1 MTPSTTELD
10 LNLRLPNLCVIAH
23 AVQGDALARVITA
36 NLYDGSTPWTPPEG
50 AIGVIKFSTALG
62 TSGMYDTDEDG
73 NTAVT
78 WSGNVATLRIVQNAI
93 AVPGDVPMQLKFY
106 DGNEALSTFRWEC
119 LVEPSTMTDTEFL
132 QTDYYNILS
141 QQIAAILEVQANIPT
156 PSTSNPAMDGTAAPG
171 TSTTYSRGD
180 HVHPTDT
187 SRAPTNHA
195 KNDTTYGAASTSNYG
210 HVRLSNTT
218 PSMDGTAAVGSSTDV
233 ARANHVHPSDTSRV
247 PTTREINGL
256 DLSEDRTLT
265 AENIGYD
272 GTLESHTAGS
282 VGKELGDLNG
292 AITSEASTR
301 ANADTALQNAL
312 SDEATARANTDA
324 VLEDG
329 LAIVMPTKQ
338 ATQNLIYGDY
348 VFVTADNKLYRMTN
362 DCNQGNY
369 IVVNTNC
376 TVANT
381 IAMPIR
387 RYADLTINIGESTP
401 LTRIT
406 NSAAMILIT
415 FFRGGRVNFIAGQY
429 AALRGNTIG
438 TILNFG
444 GANDTLT
451 VKGDGTGLVITS
463 SLSITSVLANII
475 EFVY

>member
-1 MTPSTTELD
+1 MYNYPYGDNQQINLNWIISEIIALHQRLDPDYTAPTFTQIYPFSETQQLNLDWILTELKALKELAPTPAPTD
-10 LNLRLPNLCVIAH
+10 AIDEVGHALIAG
-23 AVQGDALARVITA
+23 AYDA
-36 NLYDGSTPWTPPEG
+36 
-50 AIGVIKFSTALG
+50 
-62 TSGMYDTDEDG
+62 DTQYQKNDY
-73 NTAVT
+73 
-78 WSGNVATLRIVQNAI
+78 IVQ
-93 AVPGDVPMQLKFY
+93 
-106 DGNEALSTFRWEC
+106 DGKL
-119 LVEPSTMTDTEFL
+119 
-132 QTDYYNILS
+132 Y
-141 QQIAAILEVQANIPT
+141 
-156 PSTSNPAMDGTAAPG
+156 
-171 TSTTYSRGD
+171 
-180 HVHPTDT
+180 
-187 SRAPTNHA
+187 
-195 KNDTTYGAASTSNYG
+195 
-210 HVRLSNTT
+210 
-218 PSMDGTAAVGSSTDV
+218 
-233 ARANHVHPSDTSRV
+233 
-247 PTTREINGL
+247 
-256 DLSEDRTLT
+256 
-265 AENIGYD
+265 
-272 GTLESHTAGS
+272 
-282 VGKELGDLNG
+282 
-292 AITSEASTR
+292 R
-301 ANADTALQNAL
+301 ANAATTGTFDPTKWREVMLGDDLAIITRWADATNTYLNNLAASNVSNDSVVAGDTVKDALGNLNGAL

-387 RYADLTINIGESTP
+387 RYSDLTINIGESTP

-406 NSAAMILIT
+406 NPAAMILIT